1 VDFNDMRLL
10 DQIAYDLILGDYP
23 RGQNRAKIAEIANGV
38 PPFTEQQVEDNNI
51 EVNFN
56 DLTMTRRLHDAR
68 VQMANGLMKTGNYFT
83 VKANR
88 GPKHKRDQWSTI
100 RTQLIGRRMKRSISY
115 YEAMRSKIG
124 LVCLHGIS
132 PAAWETEDAWCTRPM
147 GVEDVLIPSNTLLGF
162 SNLPFFVLRRSFTGN
177 ELQKLTRG
185 KKTSSGW
192 NMPLVTKII
201 KWVDEQ
207 TTQLRSTNWPEVWAP
222 EKVSERV
229 KQDGGYYL
237 GDQAPT
243 VDCFDIYGYSES
255 EKESGWVRRI
265 ILDSWGTP
273 SMVGGA
279 ATVSRKSDAIY
290 KNSTKDDFL
299 FSSKERKV
307 GQDWRNILSFQFAD
321 LSSVAPFRYHSV
333 RSLGFL
339 LYGICHMQNRMRC
352 KFMESVLEALM
363 PYFEV
368 DSMDDAQRALKLDL
382 VNRGFIDKTMRPVK
396 AADRWQVNEGLVEL
410 GMNQNQM
417 LIGDSSGAFAQ
428 NRNQT
433 GSDTEKTRF
442 QYMAELQANTAMVG
456 GAMAQ
461 AYQYQY
467 FEFEEINRR
476 FCKKNSRDVDV
487 QIVQA
492 ESIRQGIPSEMCYSP
507 DAWDVTVE
515 RIMGG
520 GNQTMEMQIA
530 GQLMQWIDRLD
541 PDPQR
546 KVLRKSVLAITGDA
560 SIADDL
566 VPEEKV
572 MSSSV
577 HDAQLAASGLLLGLP
592 QTLKE
597 GVNHQE
603 YAAELLKSM
612 ASQVQKIAK
621 AQNGVATQDQL
632 NGLQDIAG
640 QTIQGQPI
648 QGNGAMAHIALLEKN
663 EGSKQVAKQL
673 GDALGK
679 LMNELKAFA
688 QRMQEQAKAQAKA
701 AQQQNGGPDP
711 KDAAKIQGM
720 QAQAQTKVQIARES
734 AGQRTAQRQIQFQ
747 QKIRQDAEKH
757 NLELAKTK
765 REHAA
770 NIEKTDLEAAANIRR
785 TGLQSTNGGDE

>member
-1 VDFNDMRLL
+1 MRLL
-10 DQIAYDLILGDYP
+10 DQLAYDMILGDYP
-23 RGQNRAKIAEIANGV
+23 RGLNRAKIAEIANGV

-83 VKANR
+83 VKCDS
-88 GPKHKRDQWSTI
+88 GPRHKRDEWSTI
-100 RTQLIGRRMKRSISY
+100 RTNLIGKRMKRSIEY
-115 YEAMRSKIG
+115 YESLRSKIG
-124 LVCLHGIS
+124 LLCLHGIS
-132 PAAWETEDAWCTRPM
+132 PGCWETEDAWSPRPM
-147 GVEDVLIPSNTLLGF
+147 GVEDVLVPSNTLLGF
-162 SNLPFFVLRRSFTGN
+162 SNLPFFCLRRSFTGN
-177 ELQKLTRG
+177 ELQKLTRDT
-185 KKTSSGW
+185 KRSPGW
-192 NMPLVTKII
+192 NMPLVKKII

-255 EKESGWVRRI
+255 GHESGWVRRI

-273 SMVGGA
+273 STMGG
-279 ATVSRKSDAIY
+279 TPVVSRKSDDIY
-290 KNSTKDDFL
+290 KDLTGDDFL

-368 DSMDDAQRALKLDL
+368 DSMDDAQRALKLQL

-396 AADRWQVNEGLVEL
+396 AGDRWQVNAQLVEL
-410 GMNQNQM
+410 GMGQNEG
-417 LIGDSSGAFAQ
+417 LIGDSTGAFATS
-428 NRNQT
+428 RNQA
-433 GSDTEKTRF
+433 GADTEKTRF
-442 QYMAELQANTAMVG
+442 QVMAELQSQQAMIG

-467 FEFEEINRR
+467 FEFEEIHRR
-476 FCKKNSRDVDV
+476 FCKKNSRDLDV

-492 ESIRQGIPSEMCYSP
+492 GCLKAGIPSELLYNP
-507 DAWDVTVE
+507 DAWELMVE

-560 SIADDL
+560 SIAQEL
-566 VPEEKV
+566 VPEERV

-577 HDAQLAASGLLLGLP
+577 HDAQLAASGLLMGLP

-603 YAAELLKSM
+603 YAAELMKSM
-612 ASQVQKIAK
+612 ASQIQKIAK
-621 AQNGVATQDQL
+621 AQNGVATPDQL
-632 NGLQDIAG
+632 NGLQNAAG

-648 QGNGAMAHIALLEKN
+648 QGNGAFNHIQLLEKS
-663 EGSKQVAKQL
+663 EGSKKVAKQL

-679 LMNELKAFA
+679 LMNEMKAFA
-688 QRMQEQAKAQAKA
+688 QRLQEQQKAQAQA
-701 AQQQNGGPDP
+701 AQKQNGGPDP
-711 KDAAKIQGM
+711 KDAAKIQGTLLT
-720 QAQAQTKVQIARES
+720 AKTKVQIARES

-747 QKIRQDAEKH
+747 QKMQQDAEKH

-765 REHAA
+765 REHVAE
-770 NIEKTDLEAAANIRR
+770 IEKKDLEASANIRR
-785 TGLQSTNGGDE
+785 TGLQSTNGDGEE